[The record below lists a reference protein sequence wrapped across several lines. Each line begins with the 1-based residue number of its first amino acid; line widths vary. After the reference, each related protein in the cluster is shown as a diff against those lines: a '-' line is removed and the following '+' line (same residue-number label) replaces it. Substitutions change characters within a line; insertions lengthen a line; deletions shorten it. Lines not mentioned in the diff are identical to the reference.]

1 MVRMPDDPVEAVRTV
16 VRLAARAQREGL
28 PSLREEAEHADSEML
43 RDGLR
48 LIAEDRPE
56 AEVKAAL
63 GRQITEAEA
72 RGATNVPVRRMTE
85 AGLLSIRAGAGPR
98 EVREMLAAL
107 LTPEERARLEG
118 TDGGPGAEDEGADTE
133 WLPYAQLPAP
143 VQQNLTAEQWL
154 VAQHLVVA
162 EGRPVPEATQ
172 YLYLKSGQFRQYRQ
186 DEPAEGPLLAAHNL
200 AGGRGQDSG
209 QLRSAPPGA
218 HPGT

>member
-1 MVRMPDDPVEAVRTV
+1 MPDDPAEAVRTL
-16 VRLAARAQREGL
+16 VRLAARAQWAGL
-28 PSLREEAEHADSEML
+28 PSLREEAERADSEML

-48 LIAEDRPE
+48 LIAEGRPE

-72 RGATNVPVRRMTE
+72 RGAYNVPVRRMTE
-85 AGLLSIRAGAGPR
+85 AGLLAIGAGAGPD
-98 EVREMLAAL
+98 EVRELIVAL
-107 LTPEERARLEG
+107 LTPEEQAQLEG
-118 TDGGPGAEDEGADTE
+118 ADGGPGEEDEGAETG

-154 VAQHLVVA
+154 VARHLVVA

-172 YLYLKSGQFRQYRQ
+172 YLNLKNGQFRPYRQ
-186 DEPAEGPLLAAHNL
+186 AEPAEGPLLAAHNL

-209 QLRSAPPGA
+209 QLRSTPASA